1 MNAVDAG
8 LALVVVLSMMLGWSR
23 GLLLG
28 IAELATLVL
37 GLIAAFA
44 GYRPVADWL
53 APRTPALGPWL
64 APVVFLAIYVL
75 AQAVVGAGLRRLLR
89 RVPRQAHAHAVNRA
103 LGLLPGAVSGLIHA
117 TVLALLLLTLPLPE
131 AVAERARES
140 VAVARLTAPA
150 ERLEEALSPVF
161 EPAARTL
168 IDRLMVEPESDASI
182 RLRFTVADP
191 RPRPD
196 LEARMLELVNA
207 ERASQG
213 LRALKADPE
222 LAQVARAHSRDMFG
236 RGYFSHVTP
245 EGRDPFERMR
255 RGGVRF
261 LAAGE
266 NLALAPTLSVAHRG
280 LMESPGHRANIL
292 KPAFGRLGIGI
303 VDGGVHGLMV
313 TQKFRN

>member
-1 MNAVDAG
+1 MNTVDAG
-8 LALVVVLSMMLGWSR
+8 LALVVGLSIALGWRR
-23 GLLLG
+23 GLVLG
-28 IAELATLVL
+28 VAELATLLL
-37 GLIAAFA
+37 GLFAAFA
-44 GYRPVADWL
+44 GYRWVADWV
-53 APRTPALGPWL
+53 APRVPALGAWV
-64 APVVFLAIYVL
+64 APVAFLAIYVL
-75 AQAVVGAGLRRLLR
+75 AHAVVGTGLRRLLR
-89 RVPRQAHAHAVNRA
+89 RMPRHAHAHAANRA
-103 LGLLPGAVSGLIHA
+103 LGLLPGAANGLIHA
-117 TVLALLLLTLPLPE
+117 TVLAMLLLTLPLPQ
-131 AVAERARES
+131 AVAERARDS
-140 VAVARLTAPA
+140 VAVERLTGPA
-150 ERLEEALSPVF
+150 ERLEAALSPVF

-168 IDRLMVEPESDASI
+168 VDRLMIEPESGESI
-182 RLRFTVADP
+182 RLRFTVADA

-196 LEARMLELVNA
+196 LEARMLDLVNA
-207 ERASQG
+207 ERSAQG
-213 LRALKADPE
+213 LRPLKADPA
-222 LAQVARAHSRDMFG
+222 LAEVARAHSRDMFG

-292 KPAFGRLGIGI
+292 KPVFGRLGIGI